1 MPRFHAIYSTGTR
14 HLHDRAIL
22 GVAVMIR
29 RRPLIRPAHG
39 REECPMVDP
48 TDDDR
53 TGLQGMISTYMMSQI
68 LSVTASLGIADLLA
82 AGEASVA
89 ALAKSTETHHRSLAR
104 LLRALVAWGILEETQ
119 PGCFKLTA
127 LGTPLRT
134 DVPGSL
140 RDLALARC
148 GEPVWR
154 SWGDL
159 LHTVRTGQTAFEH
172 VFGMNSFQYTSLRP
186 DRVAIFDDYMAVL
199 THRSIAAIL
208 ASHNFSQYRHIVDVG
223 GGNGTLLSRIIA
235 TVPEAMGCIFDTPAG
250 VKGARRRLEQAGV
263 VDRCRITTGD
273 FFEAVPEA
281 ADAYILKSV
290 LHDWDDDQAVIIL
303 ENCRRAMHPDS
314 VLLIVERLLPERIT
328 CCDAHRE
335 ITMIDMHML
344 VVPGGRER
352 TIAEYTALCA
362 AALLEPLGVGAT
374 ESPFAIIQ
382 ARKIDVPATSHTAQ
396 TEEQRP

>member
-1 MPRFHAIYSTGTR
+1 MA
-14 HLHDRAIL
+14 
-22 GVAVMIR
+22 
-29 RRPLIRPAHG
+29 
-39 REECPMVDP
+39 DP
-48 TDDDR
+48 TDDHR
-53 TGLQGMISTYMMSQI
+53 TKLQGMISGYMISQI
-68 LSVTASLGIADLLA
+68 LSVTANLGIADLLG
-82 AGEASVA
+82 AGEVSVA

-104 LLRALVAWGILEETQ
+104 LLRALAAWGILEETQ

-127 LGTPLRT
+127 FGAQLRT

-140 RDLALARC
+140 RNFALARC

-154 SWGDL
+154 SWSDL
-159 LHTVRTGQTAFEH
+159 LHTVRTGETAFEH

-186 DRVAIFDDYMAVL
+186 DRGAIFDDYMAAL
-199 THRSIAAIL
+199 TRRSIAAIL
-208 ASHNFSQYRHIVDVG
+208 AAHDFSQYRHIVDVG
-223 GGNGTLLSRIIA
+223 GGNGALLSRLLA
-235 TVPEAMGCIFDTPAG
+235 AVPAAEGCIFDTPAG

-290 LHDWDDDQAVIIL
+290 LHDWDDDQALIIL
-303 ENCRRAMHPDS
+303 ENCRRAMHLDG

-335 ITMIDMHML
+335 ITMMDMHML

-352 TIAEYTALCA
+352 TIAEYAALCA
-362 AALLEPLGVGAT
+362 AAWLQPIGVRPTG
-374 ESPFAIIQ
+374 SPFAIIQ
-382 ARKIDVPATSHTAQ
+382 ARKIDTPTTSHTARA
-396 TEEQRP
+396 EEQRP

>member
-1 MPRFHAIYSTGTR
+1 MA
-14 HLHDRAIL
+14 
-22 GVAVMIR
+22 
-29 RRPLIRPAHG
+29 
-39 REECPMVDP
+39 DP

-53 TGLQGMISTYMMSQI
+53 TRLHGMISGHMVSQI
-68 LSVTASLGIADLLA
+68 LSVTASLGIADLLG

-89 ALAKSTETHHRSLAR
+89 ALAKATETHHRSLAR
-104 LLRALVAWGILEETQ
+104 LLRALAAWGILEETQ

-127 LGTPLRT
+127 FGAPLRT

-140 RDLALARC
+140 RSLALVHC

-172 VFGMNSFQYTSLRP
+172 VFGMNSFQYASLRP
-186 DRVAIFDDYMAVL
+186 DRVAIFDEYMAAL

-208 ASHNFSQYRHIVDVG
+208 ASHDFSQYRHIVDVG
-223 GGNGTLLSRIIA
+223 GGNGALLSRILA
-235 TVPEAMGCIFDTPAG
+235 AVPQAEGCIFDTPAG
-250 VKGARRRLEQAGV
+250 VKGAKQRLEQAGV

-290 LHDWDDDQAVIIL
+290 LHDWDDDQALMIL
-303 ENCRRAMHPDS
+303 ENCRRAMHPDG
-314 VLLIVERLLPERIT
+314 VLLIVERLLPERINR
-328 CCDAHRE
+328 CDAHRE
-335 ITMIDMHML
+335 ITMMDMHML

-352 TIAEYTALCA
+352 TIAEYAALCA
-362 AALLEPLGVGAT
+362 AAWLEPIGVRPTG
-374 ESPFAIIQ
+374 SPFVIIQ
-382 ARKIDVPATSHTAQ
+382 ARKITAPATSPTAQ
-396 TEEQRP
+396 AKEQRP